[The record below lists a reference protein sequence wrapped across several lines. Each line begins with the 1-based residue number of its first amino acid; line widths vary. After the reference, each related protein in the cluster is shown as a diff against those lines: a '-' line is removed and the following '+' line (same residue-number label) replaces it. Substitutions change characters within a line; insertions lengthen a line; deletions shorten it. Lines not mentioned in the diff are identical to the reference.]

1 MKEIRLDYSSLNI
14 EHDRCSLG
22 FFIFFPYGCIC
33 SKFRNVV
40 HVLFIYFAFIEN
52 ALTKFDARNVIFLAD
67 FIEIGVF
74 VIIDVNWSN
83 LIIKEGI
90 MRQNEE
96 LLHMFIKAVWRIIG
110 NRVLANLYQMSTR
123 KLMINTESL
132 SMEETG
138 TSMTITLSFKS
149 LLPSTLPKIEK

>member
-1 MKEIRLDYSSLNI
+1 MLSWLLYILPIWLHMFQVLECSS
-14 EHDRCSLG
+14 
-22 FFIFFPYGCIC
+22 
-33 SKFRNVV
+33 
-40 HVLFIYFAFIEN
+40 HVFIYLTFIEN
-52 ALTKFDARNVIFLAD
+52 ALTKFDAGNIVFLAY

-74 VIIDVNWSN
+74 VIIYINRSN

-123 KLMINTESL
+123 KLMINTKSL

-138 TSMTITLSFKS
+138 TSMNYSIF
-149 LLPSTLPKIEK
+149 